1 MEIQLNVGASRRKSS
16 NGVIDAAAQLKVFAV
31 PNAQSASKLPWSTIL
46 HRQTAD
52 AETQR
57 ASTTLENGF
66 ELLRQL
72 LSLLEFLERNK
83 SSKPISDS

>member
-72 LSLLEFLERNK
+72 SLLEFLERNK